1 MRERLRK
8 MTAWISNPYSLFIRL
23 LFGFLMIVLL
33 LTSINVVSFLML
45 SQNNKEEIMNYNRLL
60 LSNAAE
66 AYENQLSTV
75 KSLLFNI
82 YFDQNTTSLSVKL
95 SLNMMDRLD
104 YLKASQL
111 SGKIETSV
119 ENPSLYLDNILVY
132 YAAPSYTISKG
143 GGSEAISLFEREFSS
158 MHYPVD
164 FWKLQLDETF
174 EYQVFESGSFSF
186 SSGFTR
192 ELIPIVLKMTPRNYM
207 TIAFLD
213 AGRMNQSF
221 NQVPGSELAILDKQG
236 QLLYHTSDEWLEGD
250 LLETL
255 FISEED
261 TLMKQSHYYFT
272 QRGTDSGF
280 TYISSLP
287 VSSVSSQ
294 MSSLNLTSA
303 LLLILSVCCGILVS
317 IYYTRRM
324 DAPVKEIVSFL
335 LGNRPAPVS
344 GNITEFKLI
353 HNQITHL
360 IQEKNDILSDLV
372 QKKALL
378 TNYSYIHKVK
388 RIKSDLSE
396 LSETITEQPYR
407 LILFQL
413 NYKKSLL
420 EQLNMS
426 TEQVAYALKEYIEL
440 TLGDFA
446 FSHTLQIENDQI
458 LTMLSENIPLPE
470 LEESLHKLKQVFNR
484 DIRYCLV
491 TIALSRTYPTS
502 TALGDA
508 YDEVL
513 DIAKTA
519 KLVEET
525 QLLTHADTAEAE
537 YHPFLAEKDQEF
549 YMNLQAGNAAMCIEL
564 VHRMLDYMALKEE
577 RALRFRQF
585 SEQIIETTLQIIAAH
600 RMEIEDQTEL
610 HNSIGLLDDC
620 YTVSQLKQFFSDF
633 LSFSGSLIQ
642 SKKEEQND
650 TTDGAMNYLE
660 EHYSEDISL
669 DIVASHLG
677 ITGAYLS
684 ALMKEKTGVNFSDH
698 LNNIRIKKAKE
709 LLDSTDLT
717 IQEIGQRIGYRN
729 VTSFIRMFKKLTTF
743 TPGDYRKKSRLQ
755 KL

>member
-1 MRERLRK
+1 M
-8 MTAWISNPYSLFIRL
+8 S
-23 LFGFLMIVLL
+23 
-33 LTSINVVSFLML
+33 
-45 SQNNKEEIMNYNRLL
+45 YNRLL

-82 YFDQNTTSLSVKL
+82 YFDQNTTTLSVKL

-111 SGKIETSV
+111 SSKIETSV

-132 YAAPSYTISKG
+132 YISPSYVISKG
-143 GGSEAISLFEREFSS
+143 GGSEAASLFEREFSS
-158 MHYPVD
+158 HSYPPV
-164 FWKLQLDETF
+164 FWKQQLDEPY
-174 EYQVFESGSFSF
+174 EYHVFENGAFSF
-186 SSGFTR
+186 SSGYTR

-207 TIAFLD
+207 AIAFLD

-221 NQVPGSELAILDKQG
+221 HQVPGSELTILDKDG
-236 QLLYHTSDEWLEGD
+236 ELLYSTSSEWPD
-250 LLETL
+250 ANLLQTL
-255 FISEED
+255 FADEED
-261 TLMKQSHYYFT
+261 TIVHQNHYYFM
-272 QRGTDSGF
+272 QRGTDTGF
-280 TYISSLP
+280 TYVSSLP
-287 VSSVSSQ
+287 VSSIRSQ

-324 DAPVKEIVSFL
+324 DAPVKEIVSSL
-335 LGNRPAPVS
+335 ISNKPASLS
-344 GNITEFKLI
+344 GNIAEFKLI
-353 HNQITHL
+353 HHQITHL

-372 QKKALL
+372 RKKALL
-378 TNYSYIHKVK
+378 SNYSYLHKVK

-396 LSETITEQPYR
+396 LSETFTEQPYR

-413 NYKKSLL
+413 NFKKTVLK
-420 EQLNMS
+420 QHKMS

-440 TLGDFA
+440 AMGGFTL
-446 FSHTLQIENDQI
+446 SHTLQIENDQI
-458 LTMLSENIPLPE
+458 LTMASGDVPMSK
-470 LEESLHKLKQVFNR
+470 LEEKLHKLKKVF
-484 DIRYCLV
+484 DQDTLYCLV
-491 TIALSRTYPTS
+491 SIALSRVYPAH

-525 QLLTHADTAEAE
+525 QLLTLADTGEAE

-549 YMNLQAGNAAMCIEL
+549 YMNLQAGNASMCIEL
-564 VHRMLDYMALKEE
+564 VHRMLDYMALKESS
-577 RALRFRQF
+577 ALRFRQF
-585 SEQIIETTLQIIAAH
+585 AEQTIETTLQVIAAH

-610 HNSIGLLDDC
+610 YNSIGLLDDC
-620 YTVSQLKQFFSDF
+620 YTTSQLKQFFTRF
-633 LSFSGSLIQ
+633 LSISGSLIQ

-650 TTDGAMNYLE
+650 TTDGAMSYLE
-660 EHYSEDISL
+660 EHYAEDISL

-698 LNNIRIKKAKE
+698 LNNIRIRKAKE
-709 LLDSTDLT
+709 LLDSTDLS

-729 VTSFIRMFKKLTTF
+729 VTSFIRMFKKLTAL

-755 KL
+755 KM